1 MRKFIAGLF
10 KISETVKLQTS
21 INQWMDKQTVVHS
34 LNDSTTIW
42 IHLKGIMGKVNEKKK
57 KKQTRKLHT
66 VIPFTQYSTELKLQI
81 Q

>member
-1 MRKFIAGLF
+1 MRKFIPGLF

-42 IHLKGIMGKVNEKKK
+42 IHLKGIMGKVNRK

-66 VIPFTQYSTELKLQI
+66 VIPFTQYSTEVKLQI

>member
-1 MRKFIAGLF
+1 MRTYIHIKAYMRKFIPGLF

-42 IHLKGIMGKVNEKKK
+42 IHLKGIMGKVNGKKK
-57 KKQTRKLHT
+57 TD
-66 VIPFTQYSTELKLQI
+66 
-81 Q
+81 

>member
-57 KKQTRKLHT
+57 KQTRKLHT